1 MARVLVV
8 DDDAVIR
15 ELLVVNLEMEGHEP
29 VTAQDGAEALEAVAA
44 CPPDLLLLDVMMP
57 AVSGW
62 QVAEELKADPATAA
76 IPIVL
81 LTARA
86 MEVDVRKGASLGVDR
101 YVTKPFDPIDL
112 MDVCTELLDARGAQ
126 EGL

>member
-8 DDDAVIR
+8 DDDPVIR
-15 ELLVVNLEMEGHEP
+15 ELLVVNLEIEGHET

-44 CPPDLLLLDVMMP
+44 RPPDLLLLDVMMP
-57 AVSGW
+57 TLSGW
-62 QVAEELKADPATAA
+62 QVAERLKSDPATAA

-86 MEVDVRKGASLGVDR
+86 MEADVRKGSSLGVER
-101 YVTKPFDPIDL
+101 YVTKPFDPMDL
-112 MDVCTELLDARGAQ
+112 MDVCSELLAAREGQ